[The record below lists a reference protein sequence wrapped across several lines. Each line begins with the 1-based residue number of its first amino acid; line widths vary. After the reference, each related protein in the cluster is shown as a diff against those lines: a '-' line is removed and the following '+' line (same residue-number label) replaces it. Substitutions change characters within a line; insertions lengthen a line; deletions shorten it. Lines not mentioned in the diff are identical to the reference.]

1 LEIIVVTMNSAD
13 SLLIRHLPLELEQ
26 STSSASGQESWID
39 EPRMNAEKK
48 EISPRPITQMNGKR
62 MDRPRLLIL
71 GALWVP
77 IVVRVESSL
86 PGTQGLAALQCHL
99 VKTRSLQ
106 T

>member
-13 SLLIRHLPLELEQ
+13 SLLTRHLPLELEQ
-26 STSSASGQESWID
+26 STSSVSSQESWID
-39 EPRMNAEKK
+39 QPRIATEKK
-48 EISPRPITQMNGKR
+48 EVSPRTIKQ
-62 MDRPRLLIL
+62 MDRKRLLML

-77 IVVRVESSL
+77 LVVRVESGL